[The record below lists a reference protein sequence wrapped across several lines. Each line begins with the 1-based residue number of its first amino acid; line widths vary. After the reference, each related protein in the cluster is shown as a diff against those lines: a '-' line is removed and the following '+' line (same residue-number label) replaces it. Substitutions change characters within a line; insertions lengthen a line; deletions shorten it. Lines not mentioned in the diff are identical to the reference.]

1 MNTSR
6 NNKWVQN
13 LTLVGVP
20 SPLKTEVSHDS
31 HWLGCLK
38 PVPVSEYL
46 NLILV
51 SKKTLFFSRGE
62 YFYFIWKTCKNI
74 WILVLFVQK
83 YSCWCFSCK
92 NNHWDSFRAKILVFI
107 VCFNFCRTHR
117 VPTLLWLSSS
127 PPFPP
132 SPPSSATKRS
142 SLKHL
147 YFHGS
152 STILNIL
159 YIVG

>member
-1 MNTSR
+1 MVITITTSAKSTYGA
-6 NNKWVQN
+6 NKWVKN

-107 VCFNFCRTHR
+107 VCFN
-117 VPTLLWLSSS
+117 
-127 PPFPP
+127 
-132 SPPSSATKRS
+132 SATPKF
-142 SLKHL
+142 L
-147 YFHGS
+147 
-152 STILNIL
+152 ILLLCLDFNMFMKKGGCIS
-159 YIVG
+159 